1 MKCYQNQG
9 LFDSQISVKAAER
22 AEKELQLEMDKRQNF
37 EREQVENEDLYLLL
51 CSGCFAVTSTSEVY
65 FLFMALHAQLYNT
78 MKIT

>member
-1 MKCYQNQG
+1 MKYYQNQG

-51 CSGCFAVTSTSEVY
+51 LQWMLRCDLY
-65 FLFMALHAQLYNT
+65 FRSLFFFSWLYMHNY
-78 MKIT
+78 IIQ